1 VAYLC
6 LPCFAIHCVAEYIYT
21 YFDEDVAIPSDYD
34 LPYELLELKTEDD
47 ILLRCFLLIQKKDLG
62 PLDIFGSYHLP
73 IPDGTSEEEVSNCT
87 FSRVFLT
94 PGLFYFSYAS

>member
-1 VAYLC
+1 MWLTFVSHD
-6 LPCFAIHCVAEYIYT
+6 FAIHCVAEYIYT

-73 IPDGTSEEEVSNCT
+73 IPDGTSEEEVNCEYLYLFT
-87 FSRVFLT
+87 CVS
-94 PGLFYFSYAS
+94 LFYCSYAS